1 MFILTRSPTK
11 YFKEDLVQWIMK
23 KPLTQIKRYSI
34 NLRTLLE
41 SDKIPEE
48 TRQRLASYLLDYRT
62 RMEIAVN
69 DEDLDEITS
78 ISSNFLEIIKNDAEI
93 NNLIGE
99 NNE

>member
-1 MFILTRSPTK
+1 MDYEETLDTNQKIFNK
-11 YFKEDLVQWIMK
+11 
-23 KPLTQIKRYSI
+23 
-34 NLRTLLE
+34 LRTLLE